1 MNKVAKIKRYFA
13 KLKFKVLGKATI
25 KDIPTDKF
33 NDLIKTKIDEGW
45 NKIYVYDEFDAWID
59 YGKVI
64 IKKDG
69 IKLTF
74 EWDNWTEGSV
84 EGPSREIEKLA
95 IQNNLKISNEWRWAE
110 YDEKP

>member
-1 MNKVAKIKRYFA
+1 MSKVAKIVRYFT
-13 KLKFKVLGKATI
+13 KLKFKVLNKATI

-33 NDLIKTKIDEGW
+33 KDLIKTKIDEGW
-45 NKIYVYDEFDAWID
+45 DKIYVYDEFDAWID

-84 EGPSREIEKLA
+84 EGSSQEIEKLA
-95 IQNNLKISNEWRWAE
+95 IQNNLKVSNEWR
-110 YDEKP
+110 